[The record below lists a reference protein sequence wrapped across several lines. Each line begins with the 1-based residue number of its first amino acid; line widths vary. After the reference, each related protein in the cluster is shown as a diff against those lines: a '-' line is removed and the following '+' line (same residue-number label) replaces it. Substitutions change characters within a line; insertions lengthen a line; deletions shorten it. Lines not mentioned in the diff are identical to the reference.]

1 MFFNCIS
8 DTKIFIF
15 IKKNMNATIANLI
28 NSISLMVIGLWG
40 YFDVLSPTA
49 LIPVSIGVF
58 LILCS
63 RGVKNQNKIISHIA
77 VLLTLLILIA
87 LVGMRLPKSIDKGGV
102 GLIRVIL
109 MIFTSTVSM
118 IFFVKS
124 FIAARKNK

>member
-1 MFFNCIS
+1 
-8 DTKIFIF
+8 
-15 IKKNMNATIANLI
+15 MNATTANLI
-28 NSISLMVIGLWG
+28 NSISLIVIGLWG

-102 GLIRVIL
+102 GLIRVII

>member
-1 MFFNCIS
+1 MIL
-8 DTKIFIF
+8 KIFIF
-15 IKKNMNATIANLI
+15 VKKNMNATKANLI
-28 NSISLMVIGLWG
+28 NSISLIIIGLWG

-58 LILCS
+58 LILCYS
-63 RGVKNQNKIISHIA
+63 GVKNQNKIISHIA

-102 GLIRVIL
+102 GLIRVII
-109 MIFTSTVSM
+109 MIATSTLSM

-124 FIAARKNK
+124 FIAARKNN

>member
-1 MFFNCIS
+1 
-8 DTKIFIF
+8 
-15 IKKNMNATIANLI
+15 MNATTANLI
-28 NSISLMVIGLWG
+28 NSISLIVIGLWG

-102 GLIRVIL
+102 GLIRVII
-109 MIFTSTVSM
+109 MIFTSTISM
-118 IFFVKS
+118 IFFIWPE
-124 FIAARKNK
+124 FISVTGEILFEAIEDFVSL

>member
-1 MFFNCIS
+1 
-8 DTKIFIF
+8 
-15 IKKNMNATIANLI
+15 MNATIANLI
-28 NSISLMVIGLWG
+28 NSISLMLIGLWG

-49 LIPVSIGVF
+49 LIPVSIGF

-102 GLIRVIL
+102 GLIRVII